1 MDSISMQSNS
11 TPVLQEEIAGP
22 APAFAPIQRQQRFAS
37 MDVLQG
43 IALLGI
49 LIANV
54 SDFGLPGWDYLVPL
68 STSKPVFTGPHAAA
82 NTAIWGHLN
91 KRKFMYPKNGR
102 RRFRAF
108 DEPHKSHKS

>member
-1 MDSISMQSNS
+1 MQSNS

-37 MDVLQG
+37 MDVLRG

-54 SDFGLPGWDYLVPL
+54 SDFSLPGWDYLVPL

-82 NTAIWGHLN
+82 PVSDS
-91 KRKFMYPKNGR
+91 FVSR
-102 RRFRAF
+102 RACFLAF
-108 DEPHKSHKS
+108 LAYWLPLAKWH

>member
-22 APAFAPIQRQQRFAS
+22 APAFAPIQRQQSLTS
-37 MDVLQG
+37 MDLPRG
-43 IALLGI
+43 ISRLGI

-54 SDFGLPGWDYLVPL
+54 SDFGLPGGDYLVPL

-82 NTAIWGHLN
+82 NTAMWFARWLIIQG
-91 KRKFMYPKNGR
+91 KMR
-102 RRFRAF
+102 
-108 DEPHKSHKS
+108 